1 MRAGTGQPVVGVAVI
16 IGAALAAV
24 GVLLPW
30 IDIAGHTFNG
40 FDVGYLTK
48 GNGNGKDGIILLV
61 LALAVVGLAVYY
73 LWTNSS
79 WAILGVLVLGAG
91 AAGVA
96 VYDLGRVISDLRD
109 TCGDCNPMPYVGMG
123 MYFAVA
129 GGVITAVAAAFFG
142 FKQGMAA
149 RSLSRRLP
157 D

>member
-1 MRAGTGQPVVGVAVI
+1 MRAGAGQPVVGVAVI

-48 GNGNGKDGIILLV
+48 GNGNGIILLV

-79 WAILGVLVLGAG
+79 WAILGVLVLGAGAG

-129 GGVITAVAAAFFG
+129 GGVITAVAAAVFG
-142 FKQGMAA
+142 FKQVMAA
-149 RSLSRRLP
+149 RR
-157 D
+157 